1 MIYLLL
7 DVGDSSVLLGDELAV
22 NHRDS
27 LDIEGGGNRHPP
39 AGP

>member
-1 MIYLLL
+1 M
-7 DVGDSSVLLGDELAV
+7 LLGDELAV

-27 LDIEGGGNRHPP
+27 LDIEGGGDVHPP